1 MRNNIVQGSDSSEAE
16 VFDLIKRIE
25 KGLEKFGTNHRLIL
39 GGESYLEIS
48 ERLKVHRRTLQEY
61 RSSGKLPYYM
71 ICGKVLYRES
81 EIEKLL
87 RDSYNGKDDKALL

>member
-1 MRNNIVQGSDSSEAE
+1 MRNNIVQGSDSSETE

-39 GGESYLEIS
+39 GGESYLTDKEIS
-48 ERLKVHRRTLQEY
+48 ERLKVHRR
-61 RSSGKLPYYM
+61 
-71 ICGKVLYRES
+71 GKVLYRES

-87 RDSYNGKDDKALL
+87 RDSYNGTDDKALL

>member
-39 GGESYLEIS
+39 GGESYLTDKEIS

-61 RSSGKLPYYM
+61 RSSGKLHLKPSRTSGSARPTITLM
-71 ICGKVLYRES
+71 
-81 EIEKLL
+81 
-87 RDSYNGKDDKALL
+87 A

>member
-39 GGESYLEIS
+39 GGESYLSLI
-48 ERLKVHRRTLQEY
+48 H
-61 RSSGKLPYYM
+61 
-71 ICGKVLYRES
+71 I
-81 EIEKLL
+81 
-87 RDSYNGKDDKALL
+87 